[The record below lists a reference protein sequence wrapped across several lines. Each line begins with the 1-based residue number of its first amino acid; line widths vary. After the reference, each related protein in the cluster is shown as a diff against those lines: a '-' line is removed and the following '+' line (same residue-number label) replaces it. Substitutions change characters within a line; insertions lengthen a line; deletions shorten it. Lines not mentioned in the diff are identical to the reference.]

1 MDEVRD
7 RVTYLLRAARRA
19 EGEGNHRV
27 ARIFRLMARDARP
40 AGGATSGF
48 PGGVGDTLA

>member
-7 RVTYLLRAARRA
+7 RVTYLLLAASRA
-19 EGEGNHRV
+19 EGEGNARA

-40 AGGATSGF
+40 AGGPMSGAG
-48 PGGVGDTLA
+48 PE